1 MSLQFGCTSLAAC
14 LEVDSLSG
22 GTAAGAAEVAGDP
35 AWRDS
40 AIRDPEI
47 RGAKAED
54 TDPDQTTVA

>member
-1 MSLQFGCTSLAAC
+1 M
-14 LEVDSLSG
+14 SG
-22 GTAAGAAEVAGDP
+22 GTAAAGAAEVAGDP

-54 TDPDQTTVA
+54 TDPDPKTTVA